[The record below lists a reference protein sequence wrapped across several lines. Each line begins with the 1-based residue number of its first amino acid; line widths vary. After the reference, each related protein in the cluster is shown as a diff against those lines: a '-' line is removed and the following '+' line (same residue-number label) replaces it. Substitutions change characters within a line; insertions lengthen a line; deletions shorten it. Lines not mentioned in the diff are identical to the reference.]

1 MEIVD
6 ELMTPGCPNC
16 ALKHLSAALA
26 ALPDSHNED
35 CSRGAILKARAF
47 INFVEA
53 LEGYESHWDYGV
65 GLLVRAEEFY
75 ASHSDEEAEL
85 NTLRTQRCAAMLAT
99 TRAERRGALEAFAPA
114 SCELVNAH
122 IAEALRELP
131 CMTPHYVKLIVGGL
145 KLVDVIISLIKW
157 VKKEYFSDFETKDNE
172 EKGGKTM
179 ATKKTAV
186 KKAAA
191 DKCTAKKAAAGK
203 CTAKKAAVKSTA
215 KKIKK

>member
-26 ALPDSHNED
+26 ALPDAHQEEGQ
-35 CSRGAILKARAF
+35 CTRGAVLKARAF

-65 GLLVRAEEFY
+65 GLLIRAEEFY

-85 NTLRTQRCAAMLAT
+85 KTLRTQRCAAMLAT
-99 TRAERRGALEAFAPA
+99 TRDERREALGAFAPVP
-114 SCELVNAH
+114 CELVDAH
-122 IAEALRELP
+122 IAEAIRELP
-131 CMTPHYVKLIVGGL
+131 CMAPHYVELITGGL

-179 ATKKTAV
+179 ATKKITA
-186 KKAAA
+186 KKPAAG
-191 DKCTAKKAAAGK
+191 KCTAKKAAAGK
-203 CTAKKAAVKSTA
+203 CKAKK
-215 KKIKK
+215 